1 MVLGDEGTGKTALI
15 KKFAPEK
22 ISDYAKPR
30 IGVPIYTKIFKMD
43 EKTREVII
51 WECEK
56 GYGPGDP
63 MCKKFSEEA
72 SGIILIFDLTTQ
84 DTFNSLE
91 TWIGEVKNCIG
102 SIPTVLVGNKKDLAG
117 ERKITP
123 ETGQSKAK
131 QLNLPY
137 MEASASTGENVPE
150 MFTHLISLI
159 ESK

>member
-1 MVLGDEGTGKTALI
+1 MVLGDEGAGKTSLI
-15 KKFAPEK
+15 KKFAPERTA
-22 ISDYAKPR
+22 DYAKPR
-30 IGVPIYTKIFKMD
+30 IGVPIYATIFKTD

-63 MCKKFSEEA
+63 MCKKFAEEA
-72 SGIILIFDLTTQ
+72 SGIILIFDLAAKN
-84 DTFNSLE
+84 TFDSLD
-91 TWIGEVKNCIG
+91 TWIDEIKSCIG
-102 SIPTVLVGNKKDLAG
+102 SIPIVLVGNKNDLQ
-117 ERKITP
+117 EDRKIKT

-131 QLNLPY
+131 QLSVPY

-159 ESK
+159 EAE